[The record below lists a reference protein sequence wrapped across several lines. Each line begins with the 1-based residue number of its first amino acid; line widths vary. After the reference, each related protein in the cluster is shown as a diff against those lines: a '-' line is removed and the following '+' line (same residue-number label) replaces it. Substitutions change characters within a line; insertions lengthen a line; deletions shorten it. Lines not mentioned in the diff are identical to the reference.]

1 MSWLDILIFLPLLIG
16 LIRGLMR
23 GVIIELSAILSLI
36 FGYIGARFLGA
47 MFSAWLL
54 QQFTW
59 PEAVCSVVA
68 YVLLFVGIT
77 IVINIIAR
85 LLSKLFKAVNLGWV
99 NRLFGALFGIIK
111 WGLIMLCI
119 VLCLHRLDDNFH
131 FLQED
136 LKRQS
141 VVYSAATPLSERM
154 WSKIKQQVTSFRQQ
168 RNDSISSKNEQK

>member
-1 MSWLDILIFLPLLIG
+1 MSWLDILILLPLLVGLVIG
-16 LIRGLMR
+16 IKRGL
-23 GVIIELSAILSLI
+23 IIELTNLISIIAGVVCARLLSAPV
-36 FGYIGARFLGA
+36 A
-47 MFSAWLL
+47 AWIA

-154 WSKIKQQVTSFRQQ
+154 WGKIKQQVTSFRQQ
-168 RNDSISSKNEQK
+168 RNDSISLKNEQK